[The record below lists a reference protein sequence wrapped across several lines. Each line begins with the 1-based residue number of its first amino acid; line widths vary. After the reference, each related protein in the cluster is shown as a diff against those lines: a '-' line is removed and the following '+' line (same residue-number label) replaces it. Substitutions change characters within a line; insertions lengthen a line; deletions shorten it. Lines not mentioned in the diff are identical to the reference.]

1 MEGKMANFKCKNCEG
16 SYNEDELG
24 GFLIEEGEQIK
35 VCDDCLH
42 EIIAS
47 RKPKKRARKKK

>member
-1 MEGKMANFKCKNCEG
+1 MANFKCKNCEG